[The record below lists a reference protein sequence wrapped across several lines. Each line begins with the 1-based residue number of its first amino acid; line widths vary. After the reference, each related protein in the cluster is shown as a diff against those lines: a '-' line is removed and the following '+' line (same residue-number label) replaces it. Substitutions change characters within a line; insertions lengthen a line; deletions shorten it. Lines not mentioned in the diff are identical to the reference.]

1 MIETLLLEPTGLA
14 DTGMGEWQLMT
25 GAQLLTPAPRERNA
39 MIFQS
44 AEDDPRI
51 VKIGVWEC
59 EAYAE
64 QMTDYPYD
72 EYMRVIEG
80 SVIITAQGGEAKT
93 YTVGDSFFMPK
104 GFTGVW
110 KQTETMKKYFA
121 IYG

>member
-1 MIETLLLEPTGLA
+1 MIETLLLSPAGNPDA
-14 DTGMGEWQLMT
+14 GMGEWQLMT
-25 GAQLLTPAPRERNA
+25 EADLLTPAPRERNA
-39 MIFQS
+39 MLYQS
-44 AEDDPRI
+44 AEGDPRI

-64 QMTDYPYD
+64 QMTNYPYD

-80 SVIITAQGGEAKT
+80 SVTITAIGGEAKT

-104 GFTGVW
+104 GFTGIW
-110 KQTETMKKYFA
+110 QQTETMKKYFA